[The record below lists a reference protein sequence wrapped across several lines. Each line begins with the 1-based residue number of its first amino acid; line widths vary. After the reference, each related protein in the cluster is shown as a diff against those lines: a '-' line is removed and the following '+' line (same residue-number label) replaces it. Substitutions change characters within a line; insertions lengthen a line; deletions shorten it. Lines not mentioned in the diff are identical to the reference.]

1 MASSSISTIDAD
13 EKEKLDQDFVRAAEI
28 GDTNTVR
35 MLLSLGA
42 DIEFRLAPRPGI
54 FSDRTIFPEV
64 KSVRE
69 NRGYDINGQEIHLS
83 DRTALQAA
91 ADGSHGDVLRLLVD
105 SGADINPGPPRRWG
119 KSALQGAVD
128 CEDESLVKLLLHKG
142 ENANGHPSQ
151 CSGFTPLQGAALKG
165 NEELVILLLASGAD
179 VNAPAHQLD
188 GKTALEAALESE
200 NQWVVQILVQAGA
213 DHSGQLLSEWLSDAV
228 RRRRGERV
236 KLLLTLKPDDVAL
249 GTALNNAVRL
259 GDQKMVELLL
269 DAMATAP
276 VPILTASAGSPVVPI
291 MHPGFAVKDRFGDNI
306 LHISCRL
313 GHIDLV
319 RFLLTIAT
327 QDVLDARNHAG
338 ATVLHAA
345 VSTDNLPM
353 LKLLMDSGVNLES
366 KDRSGKSA
374 LRVALDYKRHNM
386 SSALLQ
392 RGAKTDGLP
401 LGLARMVLSVFG
413 SPHIEGWMLLLQSGS
428 ANGMHLS
435 GVSANAMWVD
445 KIDDKI
451 WTLPSFCF
459 AGYCL
464 PPTFIP
470 DSVWQLIYSYL
481 GARVKARISVPLT
494 DPKREIC
501 DAVVLSTQLS
511 RNWPQRNNGNLEMV
525 VFLVTYFR
533 FGSPGQVSGNGS
545 RAANTVARRHDLQPF
560 KTINTRVQIS
570 WIMRKEPR
578 AKGSPVRL
586 RSIIYRC
593 SFRPQY
599 LAIPADGA
607 EFVIFFIAEIHSRW
621 QVLFEGAMRHLGKIR
636 DIQLIE
642 GGKNTDMITCLL
654 TDSQEWQTLRNKSNE
669 HVLAME
675 KVVNMFRTN
684 PVLHTEMIPEDDGT
698 DPNRTTVPV
707 ASLARL
713 AAHVAALKE
722 ECAQRL
728 LKLDN
733 QIKEMIELV
742 GISRLDLAV
751 GS

>member
-1 MASSSISTIDAD
+1 MTSIVSSSISTIDA
-13 EKEKLDQDFVRAAEI
+13 EEMEKLNQDFVRAAEI

-35 MLLSLGA
+35 MLLWLDA
-42 DIEFRLAPRPGI
+42 DIEFRLAPSPGM
-54 FSDRTIFPEV
+54 FSDRAIFPEV

-69 NRGYDINGQEIHLS
+69 NRAYDINGQEIQFS

-128 CEDESLVKLLLHKG
+128 CEDESLVKLLLHNG
-142 ENANGHPSQ
+142 ENANGHPTQ
-151 CSGFTPLQGAALKG
+151 CTGLTPLQRAAVKG
-165 NEELVILLLASGAD
+165 NEELVMLLLASGAD

-213 DHSGQLLSEWLSDAV
+213 DHSGQLLLGWLSDAV
-228 RRRRGERV
+228 KRRRGERV
-236 KLLLTLKPDDVAL
+236 KLLLTLKPEDVVL
-249 GTALNNAVRL
+249 GTALNSAVRL
-259 GDQKMVELLL
+259 GDQNMVKLLL
-269 DAMATAP
+269 DAIAIAP

-291 MHPGFAVKDRFGDNI
+291 THPGFAVKDRFGDNI
-306 LHISCRL
+306 LHLSCRL

-374 LRVALDYKRHNM
+374 LRVALDDKRHNM

-392 RGAKTDGLP
+392 RGAKTDRLP
-401 LGLARMVLSVFG
+401 LGLARMVLRVFG
-413 SPHIEGWMLLLQSGS
+413 SPHIEGGMLLLQSGS

-451 WTLPSFCF
+451 WTIPSFCF
-459 AGYCL
+459 AGYYL

-470 DSVWQLIYSYL
+470 DSVWQLIDSYL

-494 DPKREIC
+494 DPKPGIC

-511 RNWPQRNNGNLEMV
+511 RNWSQRNNGNLEMV
-525 VFLVTYFR
+525 
-533 FGSPGQVSGNGS
+533 GN
-545 RAANTVARRHDLQPF
+545 NQ
-560 KTINTRVQIS
+560 
-570 WIMRKEPR
+570 
-578 AKGSPVRL
+578 
-586 RSIIYRC
+586 
-593 SFRPQY
+593 QY
-599 LAIPADGA
+599 LYSG
-607 EFVIFFIAEIHSRW
+607 
-621 QVLFEGAMRHLGKIR
+621 
-636 DIQLIE
+636 
-642 GGKNTDMITCLL
+642 
-654 TDSQEWQTLRNKSNE
+654 
-669 HVLAME
+669 
-675 KVVNMFRTN
+675 
-684 PVLHTEMIPEDDGT
+684 
-698 DPNRTTVPV
+698 DPNRP
-707 ASLARL
+707 R
-713 AAHVAALKE
+713 
-722 ECAQRL
+722 R
-728 LKLDN
+728 
-733 QIKEMIELV
+733 
-742 GISRLDLAV
+742 
-751 GS
+751 

>member
-1 MASSSISTIDAD
+1 MTTIASSSSISTIDGD
-13 EKEKLDQDFVRAAEI
+13 EKEKLNQDFVRAAEI

-35 MLLSLGA
+35 MLLWLGA

-64 KSVRE
+64 KSMRD

-119 KSALQGAVD
+119 RSALQGAVD

-142 ENANGHPSQ
+142 ENANGHPTQ
-151 CSGFTPLQGAALKG
+151 CSGLTPLQGAALKG
-165 NEELVILLLASGAD
+165 NEELVMLLLSYGAN
-179 VNAPAHQLD
+179 VNAPAHRFD
-188 GKTALEAALESE
+188 GKTALEAALVSE

-213 DHSGQLLSEWLSDAV
+213 DHSGPLLSEWLSDAV
-228 RRRRGERV
+228 KLGRGERV
-236 KLLLTLKPDDVAL
+236 KLLLTLKPNNMAL

-269 DAMATAP
+269 DAMTTAP
-276 VPILTASAGSPVVPI
+276 VPIHPASAVSPVVPI
-291 MHPGFAVKDRFGDNI
+291 THPGFAVKDRFGDNI

-345 VSTDNLPM
+345 VSTNNLPM

-374 LRVALDYKRHNM
+374 LRVALDNKRHNI

-392 RGAKTDGLP
+392 RGAKTEWLP
-401 LGLARMVLSVFG
+401 FGLARMVLRVFS
-413 SPHIEGWMLLLQSGS
+413 SPHIEGGMLLLQTGS

-445 KIDDKI
+445 KIDDEK

-459 AGYCL
+459 AGYCH
-464 PPTFIP
+464 PPPFIQI
-470 DSVWQLIYSYL
+470 SVWELIDSYL
-481 GARVKARISVPLT
+481 VALVKARISDPVT
-494 DPKREIC
+494 DPKRGIC

-511 RNWPQRNNGNLEMV
+511 RNWSQRNNGNLEMV
-525 VFLVTYFR
+525 
-533 FGSPGQVSGNGS
+533 GN
-545 RAANTVARRHDLQPF
+545 NQ
-560 KTINTRVQIS
+560 
-570 WIMRKEPR
+570 
-578 AKGSPVRL
+578 
-586 RSIIYRC
+586 
-593 SFRPQY
+593 QY
-599 LAIPADGA
+599 LHPG
-607 EFVIFFIAEIHSRW
+607 
-621 QVLFEGAMRHLGKIR
+621 
-636 DIQLIE
+636 
-642 GGKNTDMITCLL
+642 
-654 TDSQEWQTLRNKSNE
+654 
-669 HVLAME
+669 
-675 KVVNMFRTN
+675 
-684 PVLHTEMIPEDDGT
+684 
-698 DPNRTTVPV
+698 DPNRP
-707 ASLARL
+707 R
-713 AAHVAALKE
+713 
-722 ECAQRL
+722 R
-728 LKLDN
+728 
-733 QIKEMIELV
+733 
-742 GISRLDLAV
+742 
-751 GS
+751 